1 MASFKYI
8 IKGNSNPSVIYARF
22 THGKKIDCTKSTS
35 LLINTK
41 YWNKEKGCVKQIS
54 EFTDK
59 LNFQNKLNDL
69 EKFIINNFNR
79 DFTEGTIINGVWL
92 EKQIDHFFNRKEIT
106 DLNYFVNFAEYY
118 FEKLPTTKRHDGS
131 VGVTK
136 ATLTKIRTI
145 ITKVSNFETHKK
157 KKLLLTD
164 IDLKFH
170 DDFIFYLSKVE
181 KLNFNTIGKYIQ
193 FVKTI
198 VYEAKN
204 QDFNI
209 SQEIEKKEF
218 RPIKEKTTFTTLSE
232 KEINLIFEK
241 DLTEF
246 PYLDNAR
253 DWLIIGVW
261 TGARASDLL
270 SFTKK
275 KINNDFIEYVAKKT
289 NQKIVLPLHWQVKA
303 ILEKN
308 NGFPR
313 KISTQKYNDYIKKV
327 CQKVGLTEKIEGAK
341 TIDINNTE
349 KTKKKNPS
357 LYRKQKGF
365 FEKWELVSTHIA
377 RRSFATNHY
386 GKLPTPVLMSAT
398 GHTTEKMFLAY
409 IGKSSIDNAEI
420 LKNYWNK
427 LEQIKEKKSILQIAN

>member
-1 MASFKYI
+1 M
-8 IKGNSNPSVIYARF
+8 
-22 THGKKIDCTKSTS
+22 
-35 LLINTK
+35 
-41 YWNKEKGCVKQIS
+41 WQ
-54 EFTDK
+54 
-59 LNFQNKLNDL
+59 
-69 EKFIINNFNR
+69 
-79 DFTEGTIINGVWL
+79 
-92 EKQIDHFFNRKEIT
+92 
-106 DLNYFVNFAEYY
+106 
-118 FEKLPTTKRHDGS
+118 
-131 VGVTK
+131 
-136 ATLTKIRTI
+136 
-145 ITKVSNFETHKK
+145 
-157 KKLLLTD
+157 
-164 IDLKFH
+164 
-170 DDFIFYLSKVE
+170 
-181 KLNFNTIGKYIQ
+181 
-193 FVKTI
+193 
-198 VYEAKN
+198 
-204 QDFNI
+204 
-209 SQEIEKKEF
+209 
-218 RPIKEKTTFTTLSE
+218 
-232 KEINLIFEK
+232 
-241 DLTEF
+241 
-246 PYLDNAR
+246 
-253 DWLIIGVW
+253 
-261 TGARASDLL
+261 
-270 SFTKK
+270 
-275 KINNDFIEYVAKKT
+275 KKT
-289 NQKIVLPLHWQVKA
+289 SQKIVLPLHWQVKA